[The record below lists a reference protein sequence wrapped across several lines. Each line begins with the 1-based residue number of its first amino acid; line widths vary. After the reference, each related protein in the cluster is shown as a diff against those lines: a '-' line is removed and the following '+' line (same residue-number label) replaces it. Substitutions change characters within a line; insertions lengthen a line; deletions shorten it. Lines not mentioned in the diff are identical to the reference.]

1 MTRTNVS
8 ELTALE
14 LGAVIRGD
22 TKTYG
27 HAATFDS
34 AAAIAEL
41 KRRAGRQV
49 FEPDDERGPIEQ
61 RAALAVLNELEVAL
75 DVNLTAESKN
85 PDAAPAPSGEHPH
98 NDRILAANGFA
109 AVRAQAMQAAAA
121 VPPLPAIDA
130 AIRYVKASRAQAVAQ
145 GASRTD
151 LDGLDVELAQFDAV
165 RKFGRSIRALNERA
179 EVRARITGTGQ
190 NGGA

>member
-14 LGAVIRGD
+14 LGAVIRND
-22 TKTYG
+22 TETYSLAG
-27 HAATFDS
+27 EVEVP
-34 AAAIAEL
+34 AAIEEL
-41 KRRAGRQV
+41 KHRARHQLFAPG
-49 FEPDDERGPIEQ
+49 DERGPIEQ
-61 RAALAVLNELEVAL
+61 RAARAVLDELEVAL
-75 DVNLTAESKN
+75 DVNLTAESKK

-179 EVRARITGTGQ
+179 EARARITGTGQ